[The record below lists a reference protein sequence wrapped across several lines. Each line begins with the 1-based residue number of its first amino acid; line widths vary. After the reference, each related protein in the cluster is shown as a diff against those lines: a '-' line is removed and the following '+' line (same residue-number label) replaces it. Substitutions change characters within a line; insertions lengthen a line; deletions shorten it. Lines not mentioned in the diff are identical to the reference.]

1 LSGDEVQVP
10 LSQCPLSEGVC
21 ELRDARGQLL
31 GRLKR
36 IGAVWKFTAIGV
48 TPDGELEPG
57 GGPLTARHNMAFEQL
72 DVAVISERLLGP
84 G

>member
-1 LSGDEVQVP
+1 MSTRPEPP
-10 LSQCPLSEGVC
+10 LSLSPLSEGVV

-36 IGAVWKFTAIGV
+36 IGAVWKFKAIGLG
-48 TPDGELEPG
+48 PGGELEPG

-72 DVAVISERLLGP
+72 DEALLGARLLGP
-84 G
+84 D